1 LNKIISKFFLQNVDN
16 IKNSIKSNNI
26 KIFVVRISRMWILTE
41 SVSKIKNNI
50 VIDTRNILNSKIVSK
65 SGIIYTG
72 IVHV

>member
-1 LNKIISKFFLQNVDN
+1 LNKIISKFFLHNVDN

>member
-1 LNKIISKFFLQNVDN
+1 MNKIISKFFLQNVDN

>member
-1 LNKIISKFFLQNVDN
+1 MNKIISKFFLHNVDN